1 MLEMV
6 SLSYRG
12 GDNMQRVHN
21 DMLNEYY
28 QLVGIDRR
36 REEYEANWEML
47 KIKKRG

>member
-6 SLSYRG
+6 SLSYHG
-12 GDNMQRVHN
+12 GTERQRRHN

-36 REEYEANWEML
+36 REQIDANWEAI